1 MVCEGTSTDVTCKQE
16 DDNGVDWNGYTIGE
30 YQCINRVSTDKPQSE
45 HRLSQSERRLPQSES
60 SDGPNPEAKDS
71 NPNHFIL
78 LESES
83 ESKSTQVCNGFE
95 S

>member
-1 MVCEGTSTDVTCKQE
+1 MILVAG
-16 DDNGVDWNGYTIGE
+16 
-30 YQCINRVSTDKPQSE
+30 R
-45 HRLSQSERRLPQSES
+45 
-60 SDGPNPEAKDS
+60 DGPNPEAKDSNPKAKDS

-83 ESKSTQVCNGFE
+83 TQVSNGFE